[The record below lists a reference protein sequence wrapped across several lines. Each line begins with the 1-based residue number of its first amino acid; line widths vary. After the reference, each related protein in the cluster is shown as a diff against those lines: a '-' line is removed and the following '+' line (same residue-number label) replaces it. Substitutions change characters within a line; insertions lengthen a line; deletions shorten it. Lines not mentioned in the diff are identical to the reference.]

1 MSILL
6 TKNEL
11 SNHRREIAK
20 FIYDGLTSHK
30 DFPEPQKK
38 ATGDEFFTTRQYI
51 LIMHILAGFL
61 EKYELPEI
69 PLGYERM
76 TLPFFLNAFMDM
88 YSTIRKNEYN
98 NDECPVMIHVY
109 TRILLKIFKKQDDYH
124 FRAKRHDMEKIY
136 EDFVSLRNLK

>member
-30 DFPEPQKK
+30 DFPEPQKN
-38 ATGDEFFTTRQYI
+38 ATGDEFFTRTQYV

-61 EKYELPEI
+61 EKYELPKI

-76 TLPFFLNAFMDM
+76 TLSFFLNDFMDM
-88 YSTIRKNEYN
+88 YSTIRKNEN
-98 NDECPVMIHVY
+98 NDHLSLLPIFMY
-109 TRILLKIFKKQDDYH
+109 TKLLLDIFKKQDDYL
-124 FRAKRHDMEKIY
+124 FRANTHVMEKLY
-136 EDFVSLRNLK
+136 EAFVSLRNLK